1 MIGIASLQPL
11 YKPHPV
17 RRITEMKQV
26 RPTMAIRC
34 PETGLWGR
42 AAQVLKQR
50 RPLMLPAHWI
60 RGVPHFGQWRMT
72 AQIINVPVWAS
83 DDPGMMRYPRSQSTG
98 TEGAADINAATWR
111 QAQFT

>member
-1 MIGIASLQPL
+1 
-11 YKPHPV
+11 
-17 RRITEMKQV
+17 
-26 RPTMAIRC
+26 
-34 PETGLWGR
+34 
-42 AAQVLKQR
+42 
-50 RPLMLPAHWI
+50 
-60 RGVPHFGQWRMT
+60 MT